1 MPIPADQT
9 LVRGDVILVRAV
21 VEFAGHNDPNL
32 IFAKV
37 EGYGEDVMARRE
49 SADLAETLIAVGDEV
64 TLADAEGEED
74 LRGIVRALD
83 GEDVWVRWSS
93 ALAAAPVVDRCLLM
107 RTRTADEVAAAA
119 RASSPFLEAAE

>member
-21 VEFAGHNDPNL
+21 VEFVSPTDPDT
-32 IFAKV
+32 IYATA
-37 EGYGEDVMARRE
+37 EDGGTGITTRRQE
-49 SADLAETLIAVGDEV
+49 ADLAETLIAVGDEV

-74 LRGIVRALD
+74 LRGIVRAVD

-93 ALAAAPVVDRCLLM
+93 ALAAAPVVDRCLLI
-107 RTRTADEVAAAA
+107 RTRTADEIAEAARNTAACLAAA
-119 RASSPFLEAAE
+119 E